1 MIHQLAFVFPGQG
14 SQSLGM
20 LQELASAYPQVQDT
34 FAEASDAFGQ
44 DLWRLVT
51 DGPKEVLDQTE
62 NTQPVMLAA
71 GVAVWRVWRAA
82 GGARPAWLA
91 GHSLGEL
98 TALTCAESLAF
109 TDAVR
114 LVAARGRLMQAA
126 VPAGTGA
133 MAAVLGLEDE
143 QVRAVCAEAAQGEVV
158 EAVNFNAP
166 GQVVIAGHAAAV
178 ERALQGAKA
187 GGAKR
192 ALPLPVSV
200 PSHCALMRP
209 AAEGLRA
216 VLDAVEVRAP
226 QIPVLHNVTAAPAQL
241 GEIRELLAQQLY
253 SPVRWVDTIRRLAGE
268 GVTQVIECGP
278 GKVLAGL
285 VKRIDKGLTA
295 YAVADLQG
303 LTAALEG
310 TDDA

>member
-1 MIHQLAFVFPGQG
+1 MTHRIAFVFPGQG

-20 LQELASAYPQVQDT
+20 LQELAAAFPQVQET
-34 FAEASDAFGQ
+34 FAEASEALGQ
-44 DLWRLVT
+44 DLWGLVS
-51 DGPKEVLDQTE
+51 DGPREALDQTE

-71 GVAVWRVWRAA
+71 GVAVWRVWNAA
-82 GGARPAWLA
+82 GGAAPGWLA

-98 TALTCAESLAF
+98 TALTCAESLGFA
-109 TDAVR
+109 DAVR

-133 MAAVLGLEDE
+133 MAAVLGLGDE
-143 QVRAVCAEAAQGEVV
+143 QVRGVCAEAAQGEVV

-178 ERALQGAKA
+178 ERALQAAKA
-187 GGAKR
+187 AGAKR

-209 AAEGLRA
+209 AAERLR
-216 VLDAVEVRAP
+216 VELDGVDLRAP
-226 QIPVLHNVTAAPAQL
+226 QIPVLHNVTAAPAQP
-241 GEIRELLAQQLY
+241 GEIRELLTQQLY
-253 SPVRWVDTIRRLAGE
+253 SPVRWVEIVHRLAGE
-268 GVTQVIECGP
+268 GVTDVVECGP

-285 VKRIDKGLTA
+285 VKRIDKELTA
-295 YAVADLQG
+295 YAVADPQG

-310 TDDA
+310 TGDA

>member
-1 MIHQLAFVFPGQG
+1 MIHQLAVVFPGQG

-20 LQELASAYPQVQDT
+20 LQELGSAYPQVQDT
-34 FAEASDAFGQ
+34 FAEASDALGQ

-71 GVAVWRVWRAA
+71 GVAVWRVWHGA

-98 TALTCAESLAF
+98 TALACAESLAF
-109 TDAVR
+109 SDAVR

-133 MAAVLGLEDE
+133 MAAVLGLDDE

-187 GGAKR
+187 AGAKR

-226 QIPVLHNVTAAPAQL
+226 RVPVLHNVTAAPAQL

-268 GVTQVIECGP
+268 GVTQVVECGP

-295 YAVADLQG
+295 YAVADPQG

-310 TDDA
+310 TGDA

>member
-1 MIHQLAFVFPGQG
+1 
-14 SQSLGM
+14 
-20 LQELASAYPQVQDT
+20 
-34 FAEASDAFGQ
+34 
-44 DLWRLVT
+44 
-51 DGPKEVLDQTE
+51 
-62 NTQPVMLAA
+62 
-71 GVAVWRVWRAA
+71 
-82 GGARPAWLA
+82 
-91 GHSLGEL
+91 
-98 TALTCAESLAF
+98 
-109 TDAVR
+109 
-114 LVAARGRLMQAA
+114 MQAA

-143 QVRAVCAEAAQGEVV
+143 QVRAVCAETAQGEVV

-200 PSHCALMRP
+200 PSHCALMCP

-268 GVTQVIECGP
+268 GVTQVVECGP

-310 TDDA
+310 TDDARG